1 MFNLTSLILFF
12 VTTLFGD
19 LLEIN
24 PCVATYF
31 QNQDVDY
38 LNIYIPETLI
48 SWFTARNIRVN
59 KAVMNIAKFSCRR
72 IKVGLHY
79 HIFTNK
85 HPLHCTVAAKSQ
97 DKLAL
102 LGDLPGV
109 RTPVCWFI

>member
-1 MFNLTSLILFF
+1 M
-12 VTTLFGD
+12 TTLFRD
-19 LLEIN
+19 LPEIN

-31 QNQDVDY
+31 RDQDVDY

-48 SWFTARNIRVN
+48 SWFTARNIRIN
-59 KAVMNIAKFSCRR
+59 KAVMNIAKFSCSR

-85 HPLHCTVAAKSQ
+85 HPLHCMAKSQ

-109 RTPVCWFI
+109 RTSVCWFI